1 MTETGY
7 SRKYERTVIAVLFF
21 TWGTVFLDRM
31 SQLYLAPYFAPEFHL
46 SDAQVGF
53 LASVVAASWAVSALV
68 FGAVSDRFGRR
79 AVLIPGVLIFSLL
92 SWLSGVAHTFD
103 QLLVIRALMGVAE
116 GPCWTVINAITE
128 ETSNPKHRGRNVGIV
143 VSAAALIGLFIA
155 PILTTQVAAHLG
167 WRWSFFVAGAPGLLM
182 AFLLWRFVHEPVHAT
197 NRENIHSGAISTTN
211 YFSVLRFSN
220 VWLCCL
226 GAAGFMGWLFLQN
239 VFAPLY
245 ITEAAHQ
252 SGTTA
257 GFLMGA
263 AGLGSFFIGLGFP
276 ALSDRI
282 GRRPALLASAVLS
295 AILPAALCVPSLYAH
310 LWILAAILFLTQGGQ
325 AMAALVVVLMPA
337 ESVPPQ
343 FIGTAIGMTTL
354 VGEILGGAF
363 APTLGGAAAERYGL
377 AAPLWMA
384 SACMLLVILSALLF
398 HDGGRS
404 IAPSNAL
411 TQDLKY
417 AIGSDE
423 VRP

>member
-1 MTETGY
+1 MVCGCANTAQ
-7 SRKYERTVIAVLFF
+7 RKRVVANAGSSGKYQKTVIAILFF

-53 LASVVAASWAVSALV
+53 LASVVAAMWAVSSLI

-79 AVLIPGVLIFSLL
+79 AVLIPGVVIFSLL

-103 QLLVIRALMGVAE
+103 QLLLIRALMGVAE

-128 ETSNPKHRGRNVGIV
+128 ETSSPTHRGRNVGIV
-143 VSAAALIGLFIA
+143 VSAAALIGLAAA
-155 PILTTQVAAHLG
+155 PVLTTQVAARLG
-167 WRWSFFVAGAPGLLM
+167 WRWGFFVAGAPGLLM
-182 AFLLWRFVHEPVHAT
+182 AFLLWKFVREPE
-197 NRENIHSGAISTTN
+197 RGADRGGHHGSESAGS
-211 YFSVLRFSN
+211 FLSVLKFPN
-220 VWLCCL
+220 VWLCSI

-245 ITEAAHQ
+245 ITTAAHQ

-263 AGLGSFFIGLGFP
+263 AGLGSFFIGLIFP

-282 GRRPALLASAVLS
+282 GRRAALLASAVLS
-295 AILPAALCVPSLYAH
+295 AILPLALCVPGLYSH
-310 LWILAAILFLTQGGQ
+310 LWVLAAILFFTQGGQ

-343 FIGTAIGMTTL
+343 FIATGIGVTTL
-354 VGEILGGAF
+354 VGELLGGAF
-363 APTLGGAAAERYGL
+363 APALGGAIADRYGL
-377 AAPLWMA
+377 GAPLWMA
-384 SACMLLVILSALLF
+384 SACMILVAL
-398 HDGGRS
+398 
-404 IAPSNAL
+404 AAL
-411 TQDLKY
+411 AYRDPAQ
-417 AIGSDE
+417 A
-423 VRP
+423 R